1 METILG
7 IDLGTTNCSVTAIDE
22 DGVTKIIKNKYNE
35 YITPSAVYFCKGL
48 YRTAY
53 RGQ

>member
-22 DGVTKIIKNKYNE
+22 DGVTKIIKNKYN
-35 YITPSAVYFCKGL
+35 
-48 YRTAY
+48 
-53 RGQ
+53 